1 MPKELYTAGEAAAV
15 LGISL
20 DTLRRWDRTGRINVQ
35 RDARNRRVVTAEEVD
50 RLRGDGAGSHISAR
64 NRLPG
69 IVTEVKMDGLLAQV
83 EIAVTEPVRICA
95 IITRDAVDEIGLKPG
110 VATTAIVKSTSV
122 MVQSW

>member
-1 MPKELYTAGEAAAV
+1 MSRESYTAGEAASA

-20 DTLRRWDRTGRINVQ
+20 DTLRRWDRAGRIAVT
-35 RDARNRRVVTAEEVD
+35 RDSRNRRVVSAAEVD
-50 RLRGDGAGSHISAR
+50 RLRGDGAGPHISAR
-64 NRLPG
+64 NRLNG

-83 EIAVTEPVRICA
+83 EIVVNEPVRICA
-95 IITRDAVDEIGLKPG
+95 VITRDAVDEIGLKPG